1 MDIIQVVV
9 LALLQ
14 GFTEFLPIS
23 SSAHLILVPK
33 IVPGW
38 TDQGLAFDV
47 AVHVGTLSAVL
58 LYFRHE
64 LIPMTH
70 DWFFSVLRKEQT
82 VNSRLTWAVLFG
94 TIPVGLSGLL
104 FKDQIE
110 TSLRSPLVIAVTT
123 VVFGLLLWWA
133 DAKGKRLRDEYTI
146 CWWDVVMIG
155 CARAVALIPGASRS
169 GITMT
174 AALMLGMTREG
185 AARFSFLLS
194 IPVIA
199 LSGALVS
206 LDLIE
211 QAAPVNWNAMVV
223 GTILAGVTA
232 YTCIHFFLKMLERVG
247 MLPFV
252 IYRLILGALLLYLF
266 M

>member
-1 MDIIQVVV
+1 
-9 LALLQ
+9 
-14 GFTEFLPIS
+14 
-23 SSAHLILVPK
+23 
-33 IVPGW
+33 
-38 TDQGLAFDV
+38 
-47 AVHVGTLSAVL
+47 
-58 LYFRHE
+58 
-64 LIPMTH
+64 MTR
-70 DWFFSVLRKEQT
+70 DWFYSVLRKEQT

-94 TIPVGLSGLL
+94 TIPVGLCGVL
-104 FKDQIE
+104 FKDTIE

-123 VVFGLLLWWA
+123 IVFGLLLWWA
-133 DAKGKRLRDEYTI
+133 DVKGKRLRDEYTI

-155 CARAVALIPGASRS
+155 CAQAVALIPGTSRS

-199 LSGALVS
+199 LSGGLVG
-206 LDLIE
+206 LELIQE
-211 QAAPVNWNAMVV
+211 AAQVNWSAMVV

-232 YTCIHFFLKMLERVG
+232 YTCIHFFLKLLGRMG

-252 IYRLILGALLLYLF
+252 IYRLLLGALLFYLF
-266 M
+266 L